1 MLLSPSLTQ
10 FMYLSIQLVQVLF
23 GGLIYKLFSPWFGKV
38 MADTLVRV
46 GVVGEEL
53 QCMEDSGEAWVEVR
67 GLRFRVGVGNY
78 GRLLERLAGLGY
90 RVERSRSHTW
100 VVARKPCGEAVSEV
114 ARVVEEVMSEE
125 GGEAGNRVCNPADIG
140 SIANSV
146 VNRVSSL
153 IPSLKDVVDEVAI
166 NLEAGNHVML
176 LGGPGSGKTLILDAI
191 YEASSNPLYIN
202 MADASAAG
210 IEDLI
215 IEAGCFDVILLDEV
229 DKAKNVALSPLLQ
242 LLDHGGKLRIT
253 KSGKTTV
260 IEAPWVR
267 AVAAANPF
275 NPRLRASNWWS
286 PLMDRFV
293 PIEVP
298 QPSVDEIVTFMG
310 KVANAEMP
318 SWVRE
323 LIEKYIDVIT
333 LRKAEQAAKYLAV
346 SLRRG
351 RSEDA
356 VRARV
361 ERILQTTRAIAT
373 KSK

>member
-1 MLLSPSLTQ
+1 MSTGPNLYCSEGD
-10 FMYLSIQLVQVLF
+10 
-23 GGLIYKLFSPWFGKV
+23 GGS
-38 MADTLVRV
+38 
-46 GVVGEEL
+46 
-53 QCMEDSGEAWVEVR
+53 WVDVR
-67 GLRFRVGVGNY
+67 GLVYVLGTGGYNKLL
-78 GRLLERLAGLGY
+78 RLLGRAGY
-90 RVERSRSHTW
+90 EIHRSRSSTW
-100 VVARKPCGEAVSEV
+100 VIGKKPCNELIKEINEL
-114 ARVVEEVMSEE
+114 VEKIISEE
-125 GGEAGNRVCNPADIG
+125 EEGRVGNKSCNPADIQG
-140 SIANSV
+140 IANSV
-146 VNRVSSL
+146 VSRVSGL
-153 IPSLKDVVDEVAI
+153 IPSLGDVVDEVAV

-202 MADASAAG
+202 MADASSAG
-210 IEDLI
+210 IEDLV
-215 IEAGCFDVILLDEV
+215 IETGCFDVILLDEV

-275 NPRLRASNWWS
+275 NPRLRASNWWI
-286 PLMDRFV
+286 PIMDRFV

-298 QPSVDEIVTFMG
+298 QPSVDEVVAFMG
-310 KVANAEMP
+310 KVASAEMP

-323 LIEKYIDVIT
+323 LIEKYIDTIT
-333 LRKAEQAAKYLAV
+333 LRKAEQSARYIAI
-346 SLRRG
+346 SMRRG
-351 RSEDA
+351 RGEDA

-361 ERILQTTRAIAT
+361 ERILQTTRAITT

>member
-1 MLLSPSLTQ
+1 MGKKSCDE
-10 FMYLSIQLVQVLF
+10 MVREINELVEK
-23 GGLIYKLFSPWFGKV
+23 II
-38 MADTLVRV
+38 
-46 GVVGEEL
+46 
-53 QCMEDSGEAWVEVR
+53 
-67 GLRFRVGVGNY
+67 
-78 GRLLERLAGLGY
+78 
-90 RVERSRSHTW
+90 
-100 VVARKPCGEAVSEV
+100 
-114 ARVVEEVMSEE
+114 SEE
-125 GGEAGNRVCNPADIG
+125 EAKVETGSTGCNPADIG
-140 SIANSV
+140 SIANTV
-146 VNRVSSL
+146 VSRISSL

-191 YEASSNPLYIN
+191 YETSSNPLYVN

-210 IEDLI
+210 IEDLV

-242 LLDHGGKLRIT
+242 LLDHGGRLRIT

-267 AVAAANPF
+267 AIAAANPF
-275 NPRLRASNWWS
+275 NPRLRASNWWM

-298 QPSVDEIVTFMG
+298 QPSVDEVVAFMG

-323 LIEKYIDVIT
+323 LIEKYIDAIT
-333 LRKAEQAAKYLAV
+333 LRKAEQSAKYIAT
-346 SLRRG
+346 SLRKG
-351 RSEDA
+351 RSEDV
-356 VRARV
+356 VRARI
-361 ERILQTTRAIAT
+361 ERILQTTRFIT
-373 KSK
+373 TRSK

>member
-1 MLLSPSLTQ
+1 MSSGPNLHCS
-10 FMYLSIQLVQVLF
+10 
-23 GGLIYKLFSPWFGKV
+23 
-38 MADTLVRV
+38 
-46 GVVGEEL
+46 
-53 QCMEDSGEAWVEVR
+53 EDERGAWVDVR
-67 GLRFRVGVGNY
+67 GLVYVLGTGGYN
-78 GRLLERLAGLGY
+78 RLLKLLGRAGY
-90 RVERSRSHTW
+90 EIHRSRSSTW
-100 VVARKPCGEAVSEV
+100 VIGKKPCNELVREISEL
-114 ARVVEEVMSEE
+114 VEKIISEE
-125 GGEAGNRVCNPADIG
+125 ETKAEAGSNKCNPADIQG
-140 SIANSV
+140 IANAV
-146 VNRVSSL
+146 VSRVSSL
-153 IPSLKDVVDEVAI
+153 IPSLGDVVDEVAI

-191 YEASSNPLYIN
+191 YEASLNPLYVN

-210 IEDLI
+210 IEDLV

-242 LLDHGGKLRIT
+242 LLDHGGKLRVT

-260 IEAPWVR
+260 IETPWVR

-298 QPSVDEIVTFMG
+298 QPSVDEVVAFMG

-323 LIEKYIDVIT
+323 LVEKYVDVIT
-333 LRKAEQAAKYLAV
+333 LRKAEQAAKYIAT
-346 SLRRG
+346 SMRRG
-351 RSEDA
+351 RSED
-356 VRARV
+356 VIKARV
-361 ERILQTTRAIAT
+361 ERMLQSTRQLIA
-373 KSK
+373 KEREE

>member
-1 MLLSPSLTQ
+1 MSSGLNLYCSEGE
-10 FMYLSIQLVQVLF
+10 
-23 GGLIYKLFSPWFGKV
+23 GGS
-38 MADTLVRV
+38 
-46 GVVGEEL
+46 
-53 QCMEDSGEAWVEVR
+53 WVDVR
-67 GLRFRVGVGNY
+67 GLVYVLGTGGYN
-78 GRLLERLAGLGY
+78 RLLRLLGRAGY
-90 RVERSRSHTW
+90 EIHRSRSSTW
-100 VVARKPCGEAVSEV
+100 VVAKKPCNELVREINEL
-114 ARVVEEVMSEE
+114 VEKIISEE
-125 GGEAGNRVCNPADIG
+125 EAKAEAGSTECNPADIQG
-140 SIANSV
+140 IANSV
-146 VNRVSSL
+146 VNRVSGL

-166 NLEAGNHVML
+166 NLETGNHVML

-215 IEAGCFDVILLDEV
+215 IKAGCFDIILLDEV
-229 DKAKNVALSPLLQ
+229 DKAKNVTLSPLLQ
-242 LLDHGGKLRIT
+242 LLDHGGRLRIT

-275 NPRLRASNWWS
+275 NPRLRASNWWM

-298 QPSVDEIVTFMG
+298 QPSVDEILTFMG
-310 KVANAEMP
+310 KVVNTEMP
-318 SWVRE
+318 SWVRK
-323 LIEKYIDVIT
+323 LIEKYIDAIT
-333 LRKAEQAAKYLAV
+333 LRKAEQAAKYIAT
-346 SLRRG
+346 SLRKG
-351 RSEDA
+351 RSEEA

-361 ERILQTTRAIAT
+361 EKTLQTTRIITT

>member
-1 MLLSPSLTQ
+1 
-10 FMYLSIQLVQVLF
+10 
-23 GGLIYKLFSPWFGKV
+23 
-38 MADTLVRV
+38 
-46 GVVGEEL
+46 
-53 QCMEDSGEAWVEVR
+53 
-67 GLRFRVGVGNY
+67 
-78 GRLLERLAGLGY
+78 
-90 RVERSRSHTW
+90 
-100 VVARKPCGEAVSEV
+100 VARKPCSEAVSEV
-114 ARVVEEVMSEE
+114 ARVVEEVMGEEE
-125 GGEAGNRVCNPADIG
+125 GGETGNKECRPADIV

-153 IPSLKDVVDEVAI
+153 IPSLGDVVDEVAI

-191 YEASSNPLYIN
+191 YEASSNPLYVN

-210 IEDLI
+210 IEDLV
-215 IEAGCFDVILLDEV
+215 IEAGCFDVVLLDEV
-229 DKAKNVALSPLLQ
+229 DKARNVALSPLLQ
-242 LLDHGGKLRIT
+242 LLDHGGRLRIT

-298 QPSVDEIVTFMG
+298 QPSVDEILTFMG
-310 KVANAEMP
+310 RVVNTEMP
-318 SWVRE
+318 GWVRE
-323 LIEKYIDVIT
+323 LVEKYVDAIT
-333 LRKAEQAAKYLAV
+333 LRKAEQSAKYIAT

-351 RSEDA
+351 RGEE
-356 VRARV
+356 VIKARV
-361 ERILQTTRAIAT
+361 EKILRSI
-373 KSK
+373 KLIENYGSVGFKN

>member
-1 MLLSPSLTQ
+1 MSSGPNLHC
-10 FMYLSIQLVQVLF
+10 F
-23 GGLIYKLFSPWFGKV
+23 GDEGGS
-38 MADTLVRV
+38 
-46 GVVGEEL
+46 
-53 QCMEDSGEAWVEVR
+53 WVDVR
-67 GLRFRVGVGNY
+67 GLVYVLGAGGYNKLL
-78 GRLLERLAGLGY
+78 RLLGRSGY
-90 RVERSRSHTW
+90 EIHRSRSSTW
-100 VVARKPCGEAVSEV
+100 VMGKKSCDEMVREINELVERIMSE
-114 ARVVEEVMSEE
+114 EE
-125 GGEAGNRVCNPADIG
+125 GGEAGNKSCNPADIQG
-140 SIANSV
+140 IANSV

-153 IPSLKDVVDEVAI
+153 IPSLGDVVEEVAV

-229 DKAKNVALSPLLQ
+229 DKARNVALSPLLQ
-242 LLDHGGKLRIT
+242 LLDHGGRLRIT

-275 NPRLRASNWWS
+275 NPRLRASNWWF

-298 QPSVDEIVTFMG
+298 QPSVDEVVAFMG
-310 KVANAEMP
+310 RVANAEMP
-318 SWVRE
+318 NWVRE
-323 LIEKYIDVIT
+323 LIEKYVDAIT
-333 LRKAEQAAKYLAV
+333 LRKAEQAAKYIST

-351 RSEDA
+351 RGEE
-356 VRARV
+356 VIKARV
-361 ERILQTTRAIAT
+361 EKTLQTTRAIAT
-373 KSK
+373 KGK

>member
-1 MLLSPSLTQ
+1 MSSGPNLHCSEGE
-10 FMYLSIQLVQVLF
+10 
-23 GGLIYKLFSPWFGKV
+23 GG
-38 MADTLVRV
+38 
-46 GVVGEEL
+46 
-53 QCMEDSGEAWVEVR
+53 AWVDVR
-67 GLRFRVGVGNY
+67 GLVYVLGTGGYN
-78 GRLLERLAGLGY
+78 RLLRLLGRAGY
-90 RVERSRSHTW
+90 EIHRSRSSTW
-100 VVARKPCGEAVSEV
+100 VVAKKPCNELVGEINEL
-114 ARVVEEVMSEE
+114 VEKIISEE
-125 GGEAGNRVCNPADIG
+125 EAKVEAGSAECNPADIQG
-140 SIANSV
+140 IANSV

-153 IPSLKDVVDEVAI
+153 IPSLRDVVDEVAI

-191 YEASSNPLYIN
+191 YEASSNPLYVN

-210 IEDLI
+210 IEDLV
-215 IEAGCFDVILLDEV
+215 IETGCFDVILLDEV

-275 NPRLRASNWWS
+275 NPRLRASNWWL

-298 QPSVDEIVTFMG
+298 QPSVDEIVAFMC
-310 KVANAEMP
+310 KVANTEMP
-318 SWVRE
+318 NWVRE
-323 LIEKYIDVIT
+323 LVRKYIDVIT
-333 LRKAEQAAKYLAV
+333 LRKAEQAAKYIAA
-346 SLRRG
+346 SMRRG
-351 RSEDA
+351 RSEEMI
-356 VRARV
+356 RARV
-361 ERILQTTRAIAT
+361 EKTLQTTRIITT

>member
-1 MLLSPSLTQ
+1 
-10 FMYLSIQLVQVLF
+10 
-23 GGLIYKLFSPWFGKV
+23 
-38 MADTLVRV
+38 
-46 GVVGEEL
+46 
-53 QCMEDSGEAWVEVR
+53 MEDNGEAWVEVR

-90 RVERSRSHTW
+90 RVERSRSYTW
-100 VVARKPCGEAVSEV
+100 VVARKPCDEAVSEV
-114 ARVVEEVMSEE
+114 ARVVEEVMGEEE
-125 GGEAGNRVCNPADIG
+125 GGEAGNKECRPADIG

-146 VNRVSSL
+146 VNRVSGL
-153 IPSLKDVVDEVAI
+153 IPSLKDIIEEVAI

-191 YEASSNPLYIN
+191 YEASSNPLYVN

-215 IEAGCFDVILLDEV
+215 IEAGCFDVVLLDEV
-229 DKAKNVALSPLLQ
+229 DKARNVALSPLLQ
-242 LLDHGGKLRIT
+242 LLDHGGRLRVT

-275 NPRLRASNWWS
+275 NPRLRASNWWM

-298 QPSVDEIVTFMG
+298 QPSVDEILIFMG
-310 KVANAEMP
+310 RVANAEMP
-318 SWVRE
+318 NWVRE
-323 LIEKYIDVIT
+323 LVEKYVDAIT
-333 LRKAEQAAKYLAV
+333 LRKAEQAAKYIAT

-351 RSEDA
+351 RSED
-356 VRARV
+356 VVKARV
-361 ERILQTTRAIAT
+361 EKILRSIKLIENYGYERVQKLTH
-373 KSK
+373 

>member
-1 MLLSPSLTQ
+1 
-10 FMYLSIQLVQVLF
+10 
-23 GGLIYKLFSPWFGKV
+23 
-38 MADTLVRV
+38 LVR
-46 GVVGEEL
+46 EINEL
-53 QCMEDSGEAWVEVR
+53 VE
-67 GLRFRVGVGNY
+67 
-78 GRLLERLAGLGY
+78 
-90 RVERSRSHTW
+90 
-100 VVARKPCGEAVSEV
+100 KI
-114 ARVVEEVMSEE
+114 MSEE
-125 GGEAGNRVCNPADIG
+125 EEEGGAGNKNCNPADIQG
-140 SIANSV
+140 IANSV

-153 IPSLKDVVDEVAI
+153 IPSLKDVIEEVAI

-210 IEDLI
+210 IEDLV

-242 LLDHGGKLRIT
+242 LLDHGGRLRIT

-260 IEAPWVR
+260 IETPWVR

-275 NPRLRASNWWS
+275 NPRLRASNWWM

-318 SWVRE
+318 GWVRE
-323 LIEKYIDVIT
+323 LVEKYIDAIT
-333 LRKAEQAAKYLAV
+333 LRKAEQAAKYIAT

-351 RSEDA
+351 RGED
-356 VRARV
+356 VIRARV
-361 ERILQTTRAIAT
+361 ERTLQMTRAIAT

>member
-1 MLLSPSLTQ
+1 
-10 FMYLSIQLVQVLF
+10 
-23 GGLIYKLFSPWFGKV
+23 
-38 MADTLVRV
+38 
-46 GVVGEEL
+46 
-53 QCMEDSGEAWVEVR
+53 
-67 GLRFRVGVGNY
+67 
-78 GRLLERLAGLGY
+78 
-90 RVERSRSHTW
+90 
-100 VVARKPCGEAVSEV
+100 
-114 ARVVEEVMSEE
+114 
-125 GGEAGNRVCNPADIG
+125 
-140 SIANSV
+140 
-146 VNRVSSL
+146 
-153 IPSLKDVVDEVAI
+153 
-166 NLEAGNHVML
+166 ML

-191 YEASSNPLYIN
+191 YEASSNPLYVN

-210 IEDLI
+210 IEDLV

-242 LLDHGGKLRIT
+242 LLDHGGRLRVT

-260 IEAPWVR
+260 IETPWVR

-275 NPRLRASNWWS
+275 NPRLRASNWWM

-323 LIEKYIDVIT
+323 LIEKYIDAVT
-333 LRKAEQAAKYLAV
+333 LRKAEQSARYIAA

-351 RSEDA
+351 RGEDA
-356 VRARV
+356 VKARV
-361 ERILQTTRAIAT
+361 EKILQITRFITT

>member
-1 MLLSPSLTQ
+1 MSTGLNLHCSEGE
-10 FMYLSIQLVQVLF
+10 
-23 GGLIYKLFSPWFGKV
+23 GG
-38 MADTLVRV
+38 
-46 GVVGEEL
+46 
-53 QCMEDSGEAWVEVR
+53 AWVDVR
-67 GLRFRVGVGNY
+67 GLVYVLGTGGYNKLLKLL
-78 GRLLERLAGLGY
+78 GRAGY
-90 RVERSRSHTW
+90 EIHRSRSSTW
-100 VVARKPCGEAVSEV
+100 VIGKKPCNELVREINEL
-114 ARVVEEVMSEE
+114 VEKIISEE
-125 GGEAGNRVCNPADIG
+125 EAKAEAGSTECNPADIQG
-140 SIANSV
+140 IANSV
-146 VNRVSSL
+146 VNRVSGL

-191 YEASSNPLYIN
+191 YEASSNPLYVN

-210 IEDLI
+210 IEDLV

-242 LLDHGGKLRIT
+242 LLDHGGRLRIT

-275 NPRLRASNWWS
+275 NPRLRASNWWM

-298 QPSVDEIVTFMG
+298 QPSADEVVAFMS

-323 LIEKYIDVIT
+323 LVEKYMDAIT
-333 LRKAEQAAKYLAV
+333 LRKAEQAAKYIATSV
-346 SLRRG
+346 RRG
-351 RSEDA
+351 RSEDMIK
-356 VRARV
+356 ARV
-361 ERILQTTRAIAT
+361 EKILQTTRVITT

>member
-1 MLLSPSLTQ
+1 MSTGLNLYCSEGE
-10 FMYLSIQLVQVLF
+10 
-23 GGLIYKLFSPWFGKV
+23 GGS
-38 MADTLVRV
+38 
-46 GVVGEEL
+46 
-53 QCMEDSGEAWVEVR
+53 WVDVR
-67 GLRFRVGVGNY
+67 GLVYVLGTGGYNKLL
-78 GRLLERLAGLGY
+78 RLLGRAGY
-90 RVERSRSHTW
+90 EIHRSRSSTW
-100 VVARKPCGEAVSEV
+100 VIGKKPCNELIKEVNELVERIMSE
-114 ARVVEEVMSEE
+114 EE
-125 GGEAGNRVCNPADIG
+125 GGETGSSECNPADIQG
-140 SIANSV
+140 IANSI

-176 LGGPGSGKTLILDAI
+176 LGGSGSGKTLILDAI

-210 IEDLI
+210 IEDLVV
-215 IEAGCFDVILLDEV
+215 EAGCFDVILLDEV

-242 LLDHGGKLRIT
+242 LLDHGGRLRIT

-260 IEAPWVR
+260 IETPWVR

-298 QPSVDEIVTFMG
+298 QPSINEILTFMG
-310 KVANAEMP
+310 RVANAEMP

-323 LIEKYIDVIT
+323 LVEKYVDIIT
-333 LRKAEQAAKYLAV
+333 LRKAEQSAKYIAT
-346 SLRRG
+346 SLRKG

-361 ERILQTTRAIAT
+361 ERILQTTRFITT

>member
-1 MLLSPSLTQ
+1 
-10 FMYLSIQLVQVLF
+10 
-23 GGLIYKLFSPWFGKV
+23 
-38 MADTLVRV
+38 V
-46 GVVGEEL
+46 GAVSEEL
-53 QCMEDSGEAWVEVR
+53 QCTEDNGEAWVEVR
-67 GLRFRVGVGNY
+67 GLRFRVGAGNY
-78 GRLLERLAGLGY
+78 GRLLERLVGLGY
-90 RVERSRSHTW
+90 KVERSRSYTW
-100 VVARKPCGEAVSEV
+100 VVARKPCDEAVNEV
-114 ARVVEEVMSEE
+114 ARVVEEVMSKEE
-125 GGEAGNRVCNPADIG
+125 EGEAGSADCRPADIV

-191 YEASSNPLYIN
+191 YEASSNPLYVN

-215 IEAGCFDVILLDEV
+215 IEAGCFDIVLLDEV

-242 LLDHGGKLRIT
+242 LLDHGGRLRVT
-253 KSGKTTV
+253 KSGKATV

-267 AVAAANPF
+267 AIAAANPF
-275 NPRLRASNWWS
+275 NPRLRASNWWI

-310 KVANAEMP
+310 RVANAEMP
-318 SWVRE
+318 KWVRE
-323 LIEKYIDVIT
+323 LVEKYIDAIT
-333 LRKAEQAAKYLAV
+333 LRKAEQSARYIAV

-351 RSEDA
+351 RGED
-356 VRARV
+356 VVKARV
-361 ERILQTTRAIAT
+361 EKILRSI
-373 KSK
+373 KLIENYGSVRFKN

>member
-1 MLLSPSLTQ
+1 M
-10 FMYLSIQLVQVLF
+10 
-23 GGLIYKLFSPWFGKV
+23 
-38 MADTLVRV
+38 
-46 GVVGEEL
+46 GEEL
-53 QCMEDSGEAWVEVR
+53 RCSEDNGEAWVEVR
-67 GLRFRVGVGNY
+67 VLRFRVGVGNY
-78 GRLLERLAGLGY
+78 NKLLERLVGLGY
-90 RVERSRSHTW
+90 RVERSRSYTW
-100 VVARKPCGEAVSEV
+100 VVARKPCSEAVSEV

-125 GGEAGNRVCNPADIG
+125 EGGEAGNKECRPADIAG
-140 SIANSV
+140 IVNSV
-146 VNRVSSL
+146 VSRVSGL

-215 IEAGCFDVILLDEV
+215 IEAGCFDVVLLDEV
-229 DKAKNVALSPLLQ
+229 DKARNVALSPLLQ
-242 LLDHGGKLRIT
+242 LLDHGGRLRVT

-275 NPRLRASNWWS
+275 NPRLRASNWWM

-298 QPSVDEIVTFMG
+298 QPSVDEVVAFMG
-310 KVANAEMP
+310 RVANAEMP

-323 LIEKYIDVIT
+323 LIEKYVDAIT
-333 LRKAEQAAKYLAV
+333 LRKAEQSAKYIST
-346 SLRRG
+346 SLRKG
-351 RSEDA
+351 RSEEA

-361 ERILQTTRAIAT
+361 EQILQTTRFIT
-373 KSK
+373 TRSK

>member
-1 MLLSPSLTQ
+1 M
-10 FMYLSIQLVQVLF
+10 
-23 GGLIYKLFSPWFGKV
+23 
-38 MADTLVRV
+38 
-46 GVVGEEL
+46 GEEL
-53 QCMEDSGEAWVEVR
+53 QCMEDNGEAWVEVR
-67 GLRFRVGVGNY
+67 VLRFRVGVGNY
-78 GRLLERLAGLGY
+78 GRLLERLVGLGY
-90 RVERSRSHTW
+90 RVERSRSYTW
-100 VVARKPCGEAVSEV
+100 VVARKPCSEAVSEV

-125 GGEAGNRVCNPADIG
+125 EEGRARSAECNPADTQD
-140 SIANSV
+140 IANSV
-146 VNRVSSL
+146 VNRVSGL
-153 IPSLKDVVDEVAI
+153 IPSLKDVVDEVAV

-210 IEDLI
+210 IEDLV

-260 IEAPWVR
+260 IETPWVR

-275 NPRLRASNWWS
+275 NPRLRASNWWM

-298 QPSVDEIVTFMG
+298 QPSVDEIVAFMS
-310 KVANAEMP
+310 KVANTEIP

-323 LIEKYIDVIT
+323 LIEKYIDALT
-333 LRKAEQAAKYLAV
+333 LRKAEQIAKYVAT

-351 RSEDA
+351 RSED
-356 VRARV
+356 VIKARV

-373 KSK
+373 KIK

>member
-1 MLLSPSLTQ
+1 
-10 FMYLSIQLVQVLF
+10 
-23 GGLIYKLFSPWFGKV
+23 
-38 MADTLVRV
+38 VR
-46 GVVGEEL
+46 VVGEEL
-53 QCMEDSGEAWVEVR
+53 QCMEDNGEAWVEVR

-90 RVERSRSHTW
+90 RVERSRSYTW
-100 VVARKPCGEAVSEV
+100 VVARKPCDEAVNEV
-114 ARVVEEVMSEE
+114 ARVVEEIMNEEEE
-125 GGEAGNRVCNPADIG
+125 GRAGSNNCNPADIQG
-140 SIANSV
+140 IANSV

-215 IEAGCFDVILLDEV
+215 IEAGCFDIILLDEV
-229 DKAKNVALSPLLQ
+229 DKARNVALSPLLQ
-242 LLDHGGKLRIT
+242 LLDHGGRLRIT
-253 KSGKTTV
+253 KSGKAVV
-260 IEAPWVR
+260 IVAPWVR
-267 AVAAANPF
+267 AIAAANPF

-310 KVANAEMP
+310 KVASVEMP

-323 LIEKYIDVIT
+323 LVEKYVDVIT
-333 LRKAEQAAKYLAV
+333 LRKAEQAAKYLAT

-351 RSEDA
+351 RGEE
-356 VRARV
+356 VIKARV
-361 ERILQTTRAIAT
+361 EKILQTTRAIAT

>member
-1 MLLSPSLTQ
+1 MFTVIPYFQILKSSLG
-10 FMYLSIQLVQVLF
+10 YSVLMSS
-23 GGLIYKLFSPWFGKV
+23 GPNLYCSE
-38 MADTLVRV
+38 
-46 GVVGEEL
+46 GE
-53 QCMEDSGEAWVEVR
+53 DGSWVDVR
-67 GLRFRVGVGNY
+67 GLVYVLGTGGYN
-78 GRLLERLAGLGY
+78 RLLRLLGRAGY
-90 RVERSRSHTW
+90 EIHRSRSSTW
-100 VVARKPCGEAVSEV
+100 VMGKKPCNELVREINEL
-114 ARVVEEVMSEE
+114 VEKVMSEE
-125 GGEAGNRVCNPADIG
+125 AKVETGSTGCNPADIQG
-140 SIANSV
+140 IANTV
-146 VNRVSSL
+146 VSRISSL

-176 LGGPGSGKTLILDAI
+176 LGGPGSGKMLILDAI
-191 YEASSNPLYIN
+191 YEASLNPLYVN

-267 AVAAANPF
+267 AVAAVNPF
-275 NPRLRASNWWS
+275 NPRLRASNWWL
-286 PLMDRFV
+286 PLTDRFV

-298 QPSVDEIVTFMG
+298 QQSVDEIVTFMG
-310 KVANAEMP
+310 KVANTEMP
-318 SWVRE
+318 GWVRE
-323 LIEKYIDVIT
+323 LVEKYIDAIT
-333 LRKAEQAAKYLAV
+333 LRKAEQAAKYIAT
-346 SLRRG
+346 SLRKG
-351 RSEDA
+351 RSEEA

-361 ERILQTTRAIAT
+361 EKTLQTTRIITT